1 MRETTRVDTS
11 AADDADADT
20 LDATNVGAGER
31 QRGAARRGAARRL
44 STPRAGGD
52 VDRAQ
57 SSAATNESVAADAR
71 PALVVHDEVSL
82 ARTCRFVFVRLV
94 RLFLSLSLALS
105 AARRC
110 SWQVF
115 VVQWSR
121 SLLRIEWHANP
132 GAETRRALTAAAVT
146 TARRTVADM
155 IADGA
160 IAALVALQVT
170 TRSSARSCV

>member
-94 RLFLSLSLALS
+94 RLFLSLALS

-110 SWQVF
+110 PWQVF

-170 TRSSARSCV
+170 TCSSARSCV